1 LKSDVFTCPAKA
13 GKKGTTMATSDAIR
27 DTSESLIQILRAN
40 ISATLVPPSRIV
52 AATPDEF
59 ADLRDPLSP
68 AITVFLYRVSIAADL
83 RNVTPKPRRDGRVRR
98 PLLPLE
104 LRFLITPWSDDDT
117 RTELSLVGQIAQTL
131 HDHEELA
138 QPELRGDAWEE
149 GDCVSVTMESLPLED
164 HYRIWDAVPDVP
176 YRLSLTYV
184 ARVVGIESRR
194 ISAHPPIV
202 DARFGRSS

>member
-68 AITVFLYRVSIAADL
+68 AITVFLYRV
-83 RNVTPKPRRDGRVRR
+83 GRVRR